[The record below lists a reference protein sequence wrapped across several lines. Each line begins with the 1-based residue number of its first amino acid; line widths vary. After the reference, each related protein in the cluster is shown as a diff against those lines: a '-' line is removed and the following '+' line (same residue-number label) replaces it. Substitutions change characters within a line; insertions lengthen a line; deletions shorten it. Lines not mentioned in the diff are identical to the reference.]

1 MNHRISALAAVIA
14 FVASVSSALACTKDT
29 DCKGDRICVEAVCT
43 APSNAGASATAA
55 PSPAPIPQTTPSGPA
70 ESRTAFHANILGLL
84 QFGLTPTIEIGGDQ
98 TILLRARLL
107 NTGLL
112 PYVLAAEEDEDF
124 DFGLGLGVQVRTY
137 TGALSQQGP
146 YLGGGIEVM
155 FTTTSYDA
163 EEYSTTSLV
172 PQVEAGFR
180 WDYPTYIVGV
190 GAFMGATVPISST
203 GYDIDEEGESIVA
216 AGLMVDIGW
225 YL

>member
-1 MNHRISALAAVIA
+1 MFIHCLNEVNHR
-14 FVASVSSALACTKDT
+14 
-29 DCKGDRICVEAVCT
+29 
-43 APSNAGASATAA
+43 
-55 PSPAPIPQTTPSGPA
+55 
-70 ESRTAFHANILGLL
+70 
-84 QFGLTPTIEIGGDQ
+84 TIEGDELLGACGVGGG
-98 TILLRARLL
+98 T
-107 NTGLL
+107 
-112 PYVLAAEEDEDF
+112 AEEDEDF